1 MKNPT
6 IYTLLTFAERECDN
20 AKLNLMQLNNDYQH
34 ALSQLN
40 VLRDYRNGYGDQL
53 QFQITQGLD
62 ILHYHNYNTFLAN
75 LDQAINQQTAF
86 VSNKLKLVDLAKRE
100 WQNYE
105 QKKLSYQKLYER
117 QLKEVKI
124 QTNRIEQKLSDE
136 YSVHLFRV
144 RK

>member
-117 QLKEVKI
+117 QLKEAKI